1 MDITSQEILDY
12 MASYN
17 IKIFPMQYIAY
28 FLGLV
33 IVILI
38 LKPSKLSDRMI
49 TGIHAFLCLWVAFVF
64 ALPFAMQG
72 ELIGMTTAIVFGM
85 QGLLF
90 VWQVFK
96 PRVNYGI
103 DSTLFTTIGLIFI
116 LYAMV
121 GYPIIGNIL
130 GHTYPASLPF
140 GLAPCPLTV
149 FIFGTF
155 MLTRKKMPM
164 IILVLPLLYSI
175 TGFFPIM
182 IGLLEDIGL
191 VLSGL
196 VCAPL
201 ILWREHRPTN

>member
-17 IKIFPMQYIAY
+17 IKIFPMQYVAY
-28 FLGLV
+28 FLGLL

-38 LKPSKLSDRMI
+38 FKPSKLSDRMI
-49 TGIHAFLCLWVAFVF
+49 SGIHTFLCLWVTFVF

-72 ELIGMTTAIVFGM
+72 ELIGTTTAIVFGM

-90 VWQVFK
+90 VLQVFK

-130 GHTYPASLPF
+130 GHTYPRSLPF

-155 MLTRKKMPM
+155 MLTRKSFPVWL
-164 IILVLPLLYSI
+164 LVFPILYSI
-175 TGFFPIM
+175 TGVLPILL
-182 IGLLEDIGL
+182 GLHEDIGL

-196 VCAPL
+196 VCTPL
-201 ILWREHRPTN
+201 ILWREHLPAK